1 MGLGV
6 RVMKLFL
13 SAALLASASAF
24 APNSGSPVS
33 SALNAGIVK
42 TIRSMQG
49 PEIFW
54 SSEGVEQGFDEAD
67 IKGYDNFT
75 KLAAALADVDLT
87 GAGYTI
93 LAPSDSAI
101 DKHLALGLDIT
112 ADILKYHVILG
123 KKTLD
128 QLNED
133 QATLQGGTLTSYRK
147 FRKNW
152 LDFAIVGLKSEG
164 PSKSSNWP
172 ADIEADNGIIHGIDS
187 VLVPGAYTGSR

>member
-1 MGLGV
+1 
-6 RVMKLFL
+6 MKLFL

-24 APNSGSPVS
+24 APNTAAPKSF
-33 SALNAGIVK
+33 ALNAGIVD
-42 TIRSMQG
+42 TVGSMQG

-54 SSEGVEQGFDEAD
+54 GSEGVLEGFDESD

-75 KLAAALADVDLT
+75 KLAAALADVDLS
-87 GAGYTI
+87 GGEYTL

-101 DKHLALGLDIT
+101 DKHIALGGEIT
-112 ADILKYHVILG
+112 ADILKYHVIIG
-123 KKTLD
+123 KKTID

-133 QATLQGGTLTSYRK
+133 QETLQGGTLTSYRK

-164 PSKSSNWP
+164 PSKSASWP
-172 ADIEADNGIIHGIDS
+172 ADVEADNGIIHGIDS